1 MERSKHKE
9 EGQRNSDHESS
20 HLIDGVDPEV
30 LIRVHR
36 YTVLG
41 AVARKGVRVDASTAV
56 ELGVVD
62 VYGLVIQDLRSLGKA
77 QAG

>member
-1 MERSKHKE
+1 MGNRIEYRPA
-9 EGQRNSDHESS
+9 R
-20 HLIDGVDPEV
+20 GVSQ
-30 LIRVHR
+30 
-36 YTVLG
+36 VLG